1 MIQSKETTKGESS
14 NHLKMQTLTTKINSK
29 NENFQKVKV
38 KMQSLTTQIW
48 VQTLS
53 EIWILF
59 EYCEAE

>member
-53 EIWILF
+53 EI
-59 EYCEAE
+59 